1 MIRRYA
7 VIQRHPN
14 ATDTMKIVNDY
25 YQYNYSEMHNIN
37 IRKCLRNKYNKFRNM
52 IGVNCGKY

>member
-1 MIRRYA
+1 MIRRYK

-52 IGVNCGKY
+52 IGVSYGKY

>member
-1 MIRRYA
+1 MIRKYA

-25 YQYNYSEMHNIN
+25 YQYNYREMHNIN

-52 IGVNCGKY
+52 IGVSYGKY